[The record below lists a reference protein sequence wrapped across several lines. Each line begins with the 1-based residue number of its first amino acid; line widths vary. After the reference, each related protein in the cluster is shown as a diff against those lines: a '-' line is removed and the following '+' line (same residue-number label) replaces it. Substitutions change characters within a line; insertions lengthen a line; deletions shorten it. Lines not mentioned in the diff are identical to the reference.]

1 MIDISFEINGRKV
14 NPNQMPNV
22 LEKAIV
28 QELQDTL
35 KREIGSI
42 RDPKTGQQPRLKVK
56 GNNLNNLS
64 IEVEG
69 TPDVIEAVNNRL
81 KKMK

>member
-14 NPNQMPNV
+14 NPNQISNV

-28 QELQDTL
+28 QELQNKL

-42 RDPKTGQQPRLKVK
+42 RDSKSGERPRLKVK
-56 GNNLNNLS
+56 GNNINNLS

-69 TPDVIEAVNNRL
+69 SPDVIETVTSRL
-81 KKMK
+81 KRMK